1 MGHLAAACEGKAKR
15 KAGEFDEKGDVA
27 KKPYQV
33 RFHSLKDL
41 DGKAT
46 FCLCACMG
54 HFCDMFL
61 VLLVTNV
68 SLSFPSWQFLN
79 IWTLREYLEHEM
91 TIPNPPFKIDLER
104 IVDDFIF
111 MCFFVGNDFLPHMPT
126 LEIREVC

>member
-1 MGHLAAACEGKAKR
+1 
-15 KAGEFDEKGDVA
+15 
-27 KKPYQV
+27 
-33 RFHSLKDL
+33 
-41 DGKAT
+41 
-46 FCLCACMG
+46 
-54 HFCDMFL
+54 MFL

-111 MCFFVGNDFLPHMPT
+111 MCFYFGVN
-126 LEIREVC
+126 